1 MSWDIFKNTMKSYM
15 DNPNGVKSK
24 EEFAKKFTQSYNN
37 SILMGTVLTKG
48 FGGAPLPLQK
58 GNVQLMETLMI
69 LACANAFT
77 KSDTGKHSW
86 LTDIG
91 KAVIGYWTG
100 ATLMQVPPMIPA
112 IGSFQNIALNSGI
125 VSNPGTWPP
134 TPPEQPVSTTDIFI
148 DLFISYAKIHLTTI
162 QFSCITTSLY
172 PGFPLVPPLPG
183 FIFLTGYTLTPSQ
196 PSPPSTIPE
205 PSVDLSLIDTLLL
218 TVEELLEI
226 IPDNNNTVAGAA
238 AVIADT
244 GTEILTDDGEEK
256 NPVLVAIQR
265 QSTPDVTPELSG
277 VADEI
282 VPLENTAEPIPS
294 QCGIG
299 LNYEAQLS
307 PNLKVRS
314 LSLDVTFPHKI
325 KAAHG
330 RTVDDIVC
338 NLKHVAV
345 NIVEPILARYPN
357 VRINSA
363 FRGTPSLVGKVSQ
376 HEIGEAIDIQFPGIS
391 PKDYLPISQWIVET
405 LPFDQFIFEHGNSI
419 WLHISCSRTKPN
431 RKKKMTMINKRYES
445 GIKCYY

>member
-37 SILMGTVLTKG
+37 SILTGTVFTKG

-172 PGFPLVPPLPG
+172 PGFPLVPPSPG
-183 FIFLTGYTLTPSQ
+183 FINLTGYQ
-196 PSPPSTIPE
+196 
-205 PSVDLSLIDTLLL
+205 V
-218 TVEELLEI
+218 
-226 IPDNNNTVAGAA
+226 
-238 AVIADT
+238 
-244 GTEILTDDGEEK
+244 
-256 NPVLVAIQR
+256 Q
-265 QSTPDVTPELSG
+265 
-277 VADEI
+277 
-282 VPLENTAEPIPS
+282 
-294 QCGIG
+294 
-299 LNYEAQLS
+299 
-307 PNLKVRS
+307 
-314 LSLDVTFPHKI
+314 
-325 KAAHG
+325 
-330 RTVDDIVC
+330 
-338 NLKHVAV
+338 
-345 NIVEPILARYPN
+345 
-357 VRINSA
+357 
-363 FRGTPSLVGKVSQ
+363 
-376 HEIGEAIDIQFPGIS
+376 
-391 PKDYLPISQWIVET
+391 
-405 LPFDQFIFEHGNSI
+405 
-419 WLHISCSRTKPN
+419 
-431 RKKKMTMINKRYES
+431 
-445 GIKCYY
+445 